1 MDEIRHGSYKRAVN
15 PAKLITRFR
24 DIDWLQPSVIAIIVA
39 NLTPLVALFV
49 FHWDVFSLL
58 FLFWLEN
65 VIIGVFNVLKMLLAG
80 VGARD
85 LPPFGWVAFTA
96 LKCFLIPFFCFH
108 YGLFTFVHGMFIIGF
123 FGKSALH
130 QFGLLNLQ
138 LIIQIIHENHL
149 EWSFA
154 SLVAGH
160 LISFVWDYLWSGEF
174 RRSNPMELMVQP
186 YRRVVVMHLTV
197 LLGGILA
204 MALKLPE
211 AALVLLVVL
220 KVAADLWGHQNVR
233 EKVAAKS
240 AVSTGSVTK
249 GSTPSIQTALQSA
262 LQARA
267 AQSGRPAGKIPVP
280 LIAGLLV
287 FASFAVVFFGLSGY
301 VFYDAIRPFVRRP
314 IPATAS
320 VATKAGPDW
329 TLTADHAWIPEMP
342 AAGRFKGNPFHA
354 NRGVLAGEVL
364 RLSDTSG
371 DTSRTFAIRFTPEQM
386 NAMANRI
393 FQIGTNDAA
402 NVPEVR
408 LVTHPKNSK
417 DDDIET
423 FAGGYAMQWQF
434 GVTNK
439 NKVALK
445 IYLCLPDAQR
455 SFVAGAFKITI
466 NKDKTAAGPV
476 EN

>member
-1 MDEIRHGSYKRAVN
+1 MDEIRRQSYKHAVN

-24 DIDWLQPSVIAIIVA
+24 DIDWLQPSVIAIIAA
-39 NLTPLVALFV
+39 NLAPLVALFL

-80 VGARD
+80 VGAKD
-85 LPPFGWVAFTA
+85 LPPFGWVFFTA

-108 YGLFTFVHGMFIIGF
+108 YGLFTFVHGMFIVGF
-123 FGKSALH
+123 FDKPVLH
-130 QFGLLNLQ
+130 EFGVLNLQ
-138 LIIQIIHENHL
+138 LITQIVRENHL

-154 SLVAGH
+154 SLAAGH

-174 RRSNPMELMVQP
+174 RRSNPMELMAQP

-197 LLGGILA
+197 IAGGFLT
-204 MALKLPE
+204 MALKQPE
-211 AALVLLVVL
+211 AALVFLVAL
-220 KVAADLWGHQNVR
+220 KVTADLWGHQNVH
-233 EKVAAKS
+233 EKAAAKGTVSIGS
-240 AVSTGSVTK
+240 ATRGPTRSMQS
-249 GSTPSIQTALQSA
+249 ALQAA

-267 AQSGRPAGKIPVP
+267 AQAGRPAGKVPVP

-287 FASFAVVFFGLSGY
+287 FALFGFLFFGLSGY
-301 VFYDAIRPFVRRP
+301 VFYDAIRPTIRHP
-314 IPATAS
+314 APATAS
-320 VATKAGPDW
+320 VAGKAAADW
-329 TLTADHAWIPEMP
+329 TLTADHSWIPETP
-342 AAGRFKGNPFHA
+342 AAGSFRGNPFHA
-354 NRGVLAGEVL
+354 NHGVLTGEVL

-371 DTSRTFAIRFTPEQM
+371 DINRTFAIHFTAEQM

-393 FQIGTNDAA
+393 FQIATNEVA

-408 LVTHPKNSK
+408 LVTHQKNSK
-417 DDDIET
+417 DTETET

-434 GVTNK
+434 GVKNK
-439 NKVALK
+439 NKVPLK

-455 SFVAGAFKITI
+455 SFVAGTFKITI
-466 NKDKTAAGPV
+466 NKDKTATGPV